1 MNVVF
6 DPWGRVIHEARNEFD
21 FTYNC
26 TDYEKDL
33 DSGRYYRLDASIS
46 LSARRWMVLWFAGG
60 FPVRFTGNYL
70 LWPPLKLVI
79 KSLKSI

>member
-1 MNVVF
+1 M
-6 DPWGRVIHEARNEFD
+6 RNEFD

-46 LSARRWMVLWFAGG
+46 LRPEMDGALVRRRISGAVYWEL
-60 FPVRFTGNYL
+60 FTLAAVETGYKK
-70 LWPPLKLVI
+70 P
-79 KSLKSI
+79 